1 MKERNENSDALNLL
15 GETRKELR
23 IKLAKIFN
31 ILTMM
36 NDKWFFTE
44 QHLLCIFIRLFH
56 IRNVQATYRYIKNI

>member
-1 MKERNENSDALNLL
+1 MKERNETDGVNLL

-23 IKLAKIFN
+23 IKLTKIFN

-56 IRNVQATYRYIKNI
+56 IRNVQATYIY